1 MTEYPLVNAVIF
13 AVLGLAVFA
22 TGAVLAMRI
31 LPFDWR
37 KSIVEEGNVAAG
49 ILAAALLLGMAW
61 IVAATMH

>member
-1 MTEYPLVNAVIF
+1 MTEYPLVNAVVF

-22 TGAVLAMRI
+22 AGAALAMRI

-37 KSIVEEGNVAAG
+37 QAIVEERNVAAG
-49 ILAAALLLGMAW
+49 ILAAAILLGMAW